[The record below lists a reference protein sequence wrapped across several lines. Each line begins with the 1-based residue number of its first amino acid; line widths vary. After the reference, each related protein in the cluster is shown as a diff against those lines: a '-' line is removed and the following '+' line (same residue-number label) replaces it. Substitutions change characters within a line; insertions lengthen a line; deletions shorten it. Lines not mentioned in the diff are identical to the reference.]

1 MKIAILAEKFAE
13 NLIWYVDVVV
23 RLVQTAE
30 VENDIWYRILQMITG
45 FGQASPEL
53 QSYAAQKLYQT
64 MQLPHISETLKC
76 IGAYVLSE
84 YAEYLV
90 EAGRDPQKIL
100 DVLQKHFNQSSTKA
114 KAMLLNAFAKLG
126 IKF

>member
-1 MKIAILAEKFAE
+1 
-13 NLIWYVDVVV
+13 
-23 RLVQTAE
+23 
-30 VENDIWYRILQMITG
+30 
-45 FGQASPEL
+45 
-53 QSYAAQKLYQT
+53 

-114 KAMLLNAFAKLG
+114 RAMLLNAFAKLG
-126 IKF
+126 IKFEQLADQVQMTCLMSSEHYDPDVQQRGVEYNQLFG